1 MASTS
6 GRGRAFWESTVRE
19 FEESDE
25 TQAAFA
31 QRRGFSVA
39 ALRHWRLKLQ
49 REHEAG
55 LGDEVRVVPV
65 TITSSAAAAAAEFV
79 EIGIGDVVLR
89 VRAGTDAVYVAQLVA
104 ALRGQS

>member
-25 TQAAFA
+25 TQATFA

-55 LGDEVRVVPV
+55 IGDGVRVVPV
-65 TITSSAAAAAAEFV
+65 TITSSAAAELV

-89 VRAGTDAVYVAQLVA
+89 VRAGTDAGYVAQLVA